1 MDPALWIAAFLT
13 GFMGSGH
20 CFAMCGGIA
29 GSMGALTGRVRGKNA
44 LAAAVQFHL
53 GRLLSY
59 AMLGACAGGLV
70 GVAGQIAQMHT
81 IGRWLRLATS
91 VMVALI
97 GLRFLFNW
105 QGLDFIEQ
113 SGGLLWKRISPWM
126 MKTGNRRDGA
136 GRLLLGLGWG
146 LLPCGLVYTM
156 LLTAG
161 STANVFS
168 GSATML
174 AFGTGTLPA
183 MLGLTLVAPGL
194 AGLLS
199 DRTFRAFVGFSLL
212 VLALWMAF
220 TLVFATGTTF
230 PHHFSPLP
238 VTQTNE

>member
-1 MDPALWIAAFLT
+1 MVDPALWIAAFLT

-29 GSMGALTGRVRGKNA
+29 GSMGAFTRRVRGKSA

-59 AMLGACAGGLV
+59 AMLGAFAGGML
-70 GVAGQIAQMHT
+70 GVAAQIAQMHS

-91 VMVALI
+91 LMIALI

-113 SGGLLWKRISPWM
+113 SGGLLWQRISPWM
-126 MKTGNRRDGA
+126 MKSSSRRDGT

-161 STANVFS
+161 STGNILT

-174 AFGTGTLPA
+174 AFGMGTLPA

-194 AGLLS
+194 SGLLA
-199 DRTFRAFVGFSLL
+199 DRTFRAFVGFSLI

-220 TLVFATGTTF
+220 TLVFAPVIGHP
-230 PHHFSPLP
+230 PH
-238 VTQTNE
+238 

>member
-1 MDPALWIAAFLT
+1 MDPALWIGAFLT

-29 GSMGALTGRVRGKNA
+29 GSVGALTGRVQGRNA
-44 LAAAVQFHL
+44 VAAAVQFHL

-59 AMLGACAGGLV
+59 AMLGAFAGGLV
-70 GVAGQIAQMHT
+70 AVAGQIAQMHT
-81 IGRWLRLATS
+81 VGRWLRLATS

-113 SGGLLWKRISPWM
+113 SGGLVWKRISPWM
-126 MKTGNRRDGA
+126 VKTSSRRDGA

-161 STANVFS
+161 STGNALI

-174 AFGTGTLPA
+174 AFGMGTLPA
-183 MLGLTLVAPGL
+183 MLGLTLLAPGL
-194 AGLLS
+194 AGLLA
-199 DRTFRAFVGFSLL
+199 DRAFRAFVGFSLL
-212 VLALWMAF
+212 VLALWMAV
-220 TLVFATGTTF
+220 TLVLATDSTF
-230 PHHFSPLP
+230 PHH
-238 VTQTNE
+238 

>member
-1 MDPALWIAAFLT
+1 MVDPALWIAAFMT

-29 GSMGALTGRVRGKNA
+29 GGMGAFTTRVRGKNA
-44 LAAAVQFHL
+44 IAAAVQFHL

-59 AMLGACAGGLV
+59 AMLGAFAGGLV
-70 GVAGQIAQMHT
+70 GVTGQIAQLHT
-81 IGRWLRLATS
+81 MGRWLRLATA

-126 MKTGNRRDGA
+126 VKTGSRGDGA

-161 STANVFS
+161 STGNVLV

-174 AFGTGTLPA
+174 AFGMGTLPA

-194 AGLLS
+194 SGLLA
-199 DRTFRAFVGFSLL
+199 DRTFRAFVGFGLI
-212 VLALWMAF
+212 VLSLWMAF
-220 TLVFATGTTF
+220 TLVSLAGLGFAR
-230 PHHFSPLP
+230 HS
-238 VTQTNE
+238 

>member
-1 MDPALWIAAFLT
+1 
-13 GFMGSGH
+13 
-20 CFAMCGGIA
+20 
-29 GSMGALTGRVRGKNA
+29 
-44 LAAAVQFHL
+44 
-53 GRLLSY
+53 
-59 AMLGACAGGLV
+59 
-70 GVAGQIAQMHT
+70 
-81 IGRWLRLATS
+81 
-91 VMVALI
+91 MVALI

-126 MKTGNRRDGA
+126 LKTSSRRDGA

-161 STANVFS
+161 STGNVFI

-174 AFGTGTLPA
+174 AFGMGTLPA

-194 AGLLS
+194 AGLLA
-199 DRTFRAFVGFSLL
+199 DRTFRAFVGFSLI

-220 TLVFATGTTF
+220 TLVLATGTTF
-230 PHHFSPLP
+230 PHHFPH
-238 VTQTNE
+238 NR